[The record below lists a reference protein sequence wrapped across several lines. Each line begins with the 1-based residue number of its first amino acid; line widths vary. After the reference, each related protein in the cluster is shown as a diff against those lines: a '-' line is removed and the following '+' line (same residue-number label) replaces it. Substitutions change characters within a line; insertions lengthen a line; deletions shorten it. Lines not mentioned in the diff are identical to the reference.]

1 MEEIDDEL
9 IEINQSPI
17 DLEERPTKPQTK
29 KEEEPSRIMKVSD
42 KVERKKPSSPA
53 NNEIKG
59 ISVISRRDHQS
70 SAMGSRLDEHRA
82 SQVQ

>member
-9 IEINQSPI
+9 IEINNQSPI

-42 KVERKKPSSPA
+42 KVERKKPSSPP
-53 NNEIKG
+53 NEIKG

-82 SQVQ
+82 SQV